1 MKVLHTVISQSISK
15 IFIIFVNQSNILFIY
30 NIKIYFKLTVI
41 VYAATNENE
50 CRIIGLYLAQVN
62 IISMTCCIKS
72 FVQSP
77 FSSILVYHLFLYQI
91 ISHKTGIIID

>member
-30 NIKIYFKLTVI
+30 NMKIYFKLTVI
-41 VYAATNENE
+41 VYATTSDNE

-62 IISMTCCIKS
+62 IINMTCCIKS
-72 FVQSP
+72 FVQSH
-77 FSSILVYHLFLYQI
+77 FCIILVYHLFVYPNI
-91 ISHKTGIIID
+91 TNKHNH